1 MKKLFLSVVAL
12 MAVCTL
18 SAQSVTE
25 LYNEGA
31 QAYSAKN
38 YAEAIPFFEKVIEQG
53 VDSESQEEQ
62 NLAAT
67 VKQYLPN
74 CHFQL
79 GVAALKA
86 KNYDE
91 ALAKANQALDLAVVY
106 EATKVEG
113 NATRLIGMIYS
124 AQGGEAF
131 NNKDYATAAEI
142 FEKGYAADPKNAQ
155 MANWLATCYCETGKY
170 AEGLAILKKIAANPN
185 PKYADQAAE
194 AKQLSAMYTNNM
206 VAGFQQNNDY
216 DGMIAVAE
224 QMLAEDAE
232 SPVAHKI
239 LVQAYSGKK
248 DYNKVIELADAA
260 AAVQTEPEDAS
271 FIYYLQGSAYNAKEM
286 KAQAIAALKKV
297 TAGSSVEAAKA
308 AIAELSK

>member
-31 QAYSAKN
+31 QAYTAKN
-38 YAEAIPFFEKVIEQG
+38 YAAAIPFFEKVIDQG
-53 VDSESQEEQ
+53 MDSENQDEQ

-91 ALAKANQALDLAVVY
+91 ALAKANQALELATVY

-113 NATRLIGMIYS
+113 NANRLIGMIYQ

-131 NNKDYATAAEI
+131 NNKDYAAAADI

-155 MANWLATCYCETGKY
+155 MANWLATCYCETGRY
-170 AEGLAILKKIAANPN
+170 AEGLAILKKVGSNRN
-185 PKYADQAAE
+185 PKYAEQAAE
-194 AKQLSAMYTNNM
+194 AKNLSAMYTNNM
-206 VAGFQQNNDY
+206 VAEFQQNNDF

-232 SPVAHKI
+232 SPIAHKI
-239 LVQAYSGKK
+239 RVQAYNGKK
-248 DYNKVIELADAA
+248 DYNKVIELADEAA
-260 AAVQTEPEDAS
+260 ALQTDPEDAS
-271 FIYYLQGSAYNAKEM
+271 YIYYLQGSAYNTKEM
-286 KAQAIAALKKV
+286 KPQAIAALKKV
-297 TAGSSVEAAKA
+297 TAGSSVEAAKT